1 MRFGKKKEKELAG
14 LNLTKKLKILNIAKK
29 K

>member
-14 LNLTKKLKILNIAKK
+14 LNLTKKSKMLNIAKMK
-29 K
+29 